1 MKYENDSTRLEVTID
16 GKEEI
21 FPTQKVKVIFGPHHF
36 VDIFKEKDKIKF
48 VVGVTHH
55 GVMMDASRVSSEL
68 ESFIWESKDRYPD
81 YSVD

>member
-1 MKYENDSTRLEVTID
+1 MKNKNDSTRLEVKID

-21 FPTQKVKVIFGPHHF
+21 FPNQRVKVIFGPHHF
-36 VDIFKEKDKIKF
+36 VDIFKEKDKMKF

-55 GVMMDASRVSSEL
+55 GVLMDASKVSSEL
-68 ESFIWESKDRYPD
+68 ESFIWESKDRYPY